1 VTHDLTL
8 EESSQSTA
16 ILANAG
22 WLTFGRLAGD
32 ILGFLLFV
40 VVSRTF
46 GPEGTGLYAYG
57 FAVSG
62 FVYVVATL
70 GLEDFGVRE
79 FARRAAGERHDLLDR
94 LLTAQ
99 VVLLTVP
106 VVALVAFLWLSHTS
120 METATI
126 IVLFSL
132 YQIGLALSRTLFVPA
147 FANQAMAGPAVTEL
161 SCRLTGVVLSLCF
174 ILVFKWPL
182 VAAIAAFPVAGLLL
196 VVMASRS
203 PRQHL
208 GRGLSV
214 STRDL
219 PAIVRAAWPFAM
231 AELVFQFYARADV
244 ILVLWIVG
252 EAAAGIYAS
261 AFKFVEVG
269 LVPLFFL
276 GLAAYPGL
284 SRLAERDGDL
294 TGAYEHLLRNS
305 LFVAGVVSWGLIFV
319 VPSVVGPILGG
330 RFLSVGPLVRIMSI
344 LPVLMAVEIASS
356 RVLLATHR
364 PVQRVIR
371 QAWATGINVVLN
383 ILLIPRFG
391 SIAAAYTAIVGL
403 LVADG
408 LYLHATRNPR
418 VIGATWACTGM
429 FLIPVLTAIAAGVA
443 CVWLGGTEW
452 MLAVATLAVYL
463 VVSGIVGLIPDEAT
477 AWLRATGR
485 AADA

>member
-1 VTHDLTL
+1 MTHDLTL
-8 EESSQSTA
+8 EESAQSTA

-32 ILGFLLFV
+32 VLGFLLFV

-57 FAVSG
+57 FAISG

-79 FARRAAGERHDLLDR
+79 FARRAAGDRPDLLDR

-99 VVLLTVP
+99 LALLTVP
-106 VVALVAFLWLSHTS
+106 VVALLAFLWLSHTS
-120 METATI
+120 IEISTI
-126 IVLFSL
+126 IILFSL

-147 FANQAMAGPAVTEL
+147 FANQAMAGPAMTEL
-161 SCRLTGVVLSLCF
+161 VCRMTGVLLSLSF
-174 ILVFKWPL
+174 ILVFKFSL
-182 VAAIAAFPVAGLLL
+182 VWALSAFPIAGALL
-196 VVMASRS
+196 VIAASRS
-203 PRQHL
+203 PRHHL
-208 GRGLSV
+208 GQRLGLSAH
-214 STRDL
+214 DL
-219 PAIVRAAWPFAM
+219 PAIVRAAWPFAV

-252 EAAAGIYAS
+252 GAAAGIYAS

-284 SRLAERDGDL
+284 SRLAGRDDEL
-294 TGAYEHLLRNS
+294 AAVYNHLLRNS
-305 LFVAGVVSWGLIFV
+305 LFVGGLVGWGLVFV
-319 VPSVVGPILGG
+319 VPNAVGPILGD
-330 RFLSVGPLVRIMSI
+330 RFLGVGPLVRIMSV
-344 LPVLMAVEIASS
+344 LPVLMAIEIASS
-356 RVLLATHR
+356 RVLLATHK

-371 QAWATGINVVLN
+371 QAWATAINVGLN
-383 ILLIPRFG
+383 VLLIPRFG

-408 LYLHATRNPR
+408 LYLQATQSPK
-418 VIGATWACTGM
+418 VIAASWSSVGAFLVPVAAAVAAGALCVWWPAPEWLMAGATLAAY
-429 FLIPVLTAIAAGVA
+429 LIAAGIAGV
-443 CVWLGGTEW
+443 
-452 MLAVATLAVYL
+452 
-463 VVSGIVGLIPDEAT
+463 IPNEAT
-477 AWLRATGR
+477 AWLRATRR